1 MAGQAMAETTSQADI
16 GELNIREQ
24 IARIDKLLAEIQAQP
39 QINQQRQAQ
48 IAQAQADAD
57 RKRQEMR
64 FAPWQ
69 VAFAGMTAGAAVFA
83 AGGVFVKFLG
93 F

>member
-1 MAGQAMAETTSQADI
+1 MTAAADT

-24 IARIDKLLAEIQAQP
+24 IARIDKLLAETAAQP
-39 QINQQRQAQ
+39 QLTQQRQAQ

-69 VAFAGMTAGAAVFA
+69 VAFAGMTAGAALFAAGAA
-83 AGGVFVKFLG
+83 AGGVFVKLFG
-93 F
+93 D

>member
-1 MAGQAMAETTSQADI
+1 MTADRSP
-16 GELNIREQ
+16 GELDIREQ

-39 QINQQRQAQ
+39 QISAQRQAQ

-69 VAFAGMTAGAAVFA
+69 IAFAGMTAGAALFA
-83 AGGVFVKFLG
+83 AGGVFAKFLG
-93 F
+93 W